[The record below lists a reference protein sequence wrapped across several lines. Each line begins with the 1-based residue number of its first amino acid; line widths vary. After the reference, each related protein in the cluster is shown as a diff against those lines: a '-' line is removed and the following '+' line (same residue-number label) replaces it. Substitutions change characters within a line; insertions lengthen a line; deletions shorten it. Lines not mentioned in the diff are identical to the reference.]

1 MAKGF
6 NGGFGGMNMNNLMK
20 QAQRMQKQMAEAQQE
35 LETKEFEVTSG
46 GGAVKVVITGKKEIK
61 SIDIKPEVVD
71 PDDVEMLQDLVMTAV
86 NEAIRQAD
94 EAASG
99 ALGGIAGGLG
109 GNIPGLFYEI
119 EMNYYGGYVNRLIE
133 QLSRLPG
140 IGGKSAQRLAFHI
153 INMPE
158 KDAELLADTILSAKK
173 NVKYCSKCCTLTDT
187 DPCTI
192 CSNPKRIQSSIMVVE
207 DSRDMAAYEKTG
219 EYKGLYHVLQGVI
232 SPLKDIGPNDIK
244 IKELISRLDE
254 NVKEVIIATNPTV
267 EGEATAMYI
276 SRLIKP
282 MGIKVTRI
290 AHGVPVG
297 SDLEYVD
304 EVTLSRALE
313 GRREM

>member
-1 MAKGF
+1 
-6 NGGFGGMNMNNLMK
+6 
-20 QAQRMQKQMAEAQQE
+20 
-35 LETKEFEVTSG
+35 
-46 GGAVKVVITGKKEIK
+46 
-61 SIDIKPEVVD
+61 
-71 PDDVEMLQDLVMTAV
+71 
-86 NEAIRQAD
+86 
-94 EAASG
+94 
-99 ALGGIAGGLG
+99 
-109 GNIPGLFYEI
+109 
-119 EMNYYGGYVNRLIE
+119 MNYYGGYVNRLIE

-173 NVKYCSKCCTLTDT
+173 NVKYCSKCCTHTDT

-244 IKELISRLDE
+244 IKELVSRLDE
-254 NVKEVIIATNPTV
+254 NVKEVIVATNPTV

>member
-1 MAKGF
+1 
-6 NGGFGGMNMNNLMK
+6 
-20 QAQRMQKQMAEAQQE
+20 
-35 LETKEFEVTSG
+35 
-46 GGAVKVVITGKKEIK
+46 
-61 SIDIKPEVVD
+61 
-71 PDDVEMLQDLVMTAV
+71 
-86 NEAIRQAD
+86 
-94 EAASG
+94 
-99 ALGGIAGGLG
+99 
-109 GNIPGLFYEI
+109 
-119 EMNYYGGYVNRLIE
+119 
-133 QLSRLPG
+133 
-140 IGGKSAQRLAFHI
+140 
-153 INMPE
+153 
-158 KDAELLADTILSAKK
+158 
-173 NVKYCSKCCTLTDT
+173 
-187 DPCTI
+187 
-192 CSNPKRIQSSIMVVE
+192 
-207 DSRDMAAYEKTG
+207 MAAYEKTG

>member
-1 MAKGF
+1 
-6 NGGFGGMNMNNLMK
+6 
-20 QAQRMQKQMAEAQQE
+20 
-35 LETKEFEVTSG
+35 
-46 GGAVKVVITGKKEIK
+46 
-61 SIDIKPEVVD
+61 
-71 PDDVEMLQDLVMTAV
+71 
-86 NEAIRQAD
+86 
-94 EAASG
+94 
-99 ALGGIAGGLG
+99 
-109 GNIPGLFYEI
+109 
-119 EMNYYGGYVNRLIE
+119 
-133 QLSRLPG
+133 
-140 IGGKSAQRLAFHI
+140 
-153 INMPE
+153 
-158 KDAELLADTILSAKK
+158 
-173 NVKYCSKCCTLTDT
+173 
-187 DPCTI
+187 
-192 CSNPKRIQSSIMVVE
+192 
-207 DSRDMAAYEKTG
+207 MAAYEKTG
-219 EYKGLYHVLQGVI
+219 ESTRDFIMFLQGVI